1 MCIAVLGYSDTS
13 VRASEFLEIIR
24 GYATSDTSLVRLN
37 TSLGHACDYASP
49 LLAAFTQLE
58 EQYGRETA
66 VKEANLILATLH
78 LRFNLKLDNPTE
90 VVQAQVHPLN
100 LRSLAF
106 ELPKKPP
113 IKIPPPELLAKSLCI
128 FYGSYTKTCENL
140 AIRLVAEAT
149 SHKLNVVECDTLDA
163 LAGRIPKQ
171 LPVIIITSTIHGGP
185 PPNARHFVSWLKSL
199 TGADTFQGTKFA
211 VFGSGAD
218 TNRVPILGSRSP
230 KTYQANPKYIEEQ
243 MILRGATRVMPRG
256 IGNAEGSSRR
266 DFAKWKEDHFWPY
279 FKIDPPAFSTDV
291 KLKVSVPIVN
301 PDFTYKLGSALVEK
315 NVVLTAPSQPEK
327 RHITLKLPEGMT
339 YKAGDYLSVLPT
351 NPREN
356 VKRAMTRFKLDWN
369 AVLDITEGGLVIPKG
384 NNISPW
390 RVLSK
395 YVELGR
401 LALEGDIKAI
411 AECAEGE
418 TKVEILSLLA
428 DGVYEKEVYDKKLS
442 PLDLLEKF
450 KQVNMD
456 LGAFLSILPPI
467 EYRRYS
473 ISSSP
478 LSDPKVCTL
487 TYGVISAPHKSE
499 TGWFHGVAS
508 TFLSRMQEDFII
520 EVGTVGSDEFHLP
533 KNPEETPVIMICA
546 GTGLSPFRGFVQERA
561 LLKRNNPH
569 LRLADALLFIGCRY
583 ETEDRI
589 HGEELDGWEKD
600 GVVGLR
606 YAFSQEPSKS
616 KECKYVQERVEL
628 ETDEVKK
635 LLFQDAQIYVCGD
648 SKVGKGARKA
658 LGNILN
664 GMGKSQKEIEDIF
677 DKRLHEDVFE

>member
-1 MCIAVLGYSDTS
+1 MQLPA
-13 VRASEFLEIIR
+13 
-24 GYATSDTSLVRLN
+24 
-37 TSLGHACDYASP
+37 LGHACDYASP
-49 LLAAFTQLE
+49 LLAAFMQLE

-66 VKEANLILATLH
+66 VKEANLILATLL
-78 LRFNLKLDNPTE
+78 LRFNLKLDDPTE
-90 VVQAQVHPLN
+90 IVQAQVHPLN

-106 ELPKKPP
+106 ELPQKPP

-140 AIRLVAEAT
+140 AIRLAAEAKN
-149 SHKLNVVECDTLDA
+149 HKLNVVECDTLDA

-171 LPVIIITSTIHGGP
+171 LPVFIITSTIHGGP

-199 TGADTFQGTKFA
+199 TGDTLQGTKFA
-211 VFGSGAD
+211 VFGSGA
-218 TNRVPILGSRSP
+218 GSRSP
-230 KTYQANPKYIEEQ
+230 NTYQANPKLIEEQ
-243 MILRGATRVMPRG
+243 MLLRGATRLMQRG
-256 IGNAEGSSRR
+256 VGNAEGSTRR
-266 DFAKWKEDHFWPY
+266 DFAKWKEDYFWPY
-279 FKIDPPAFSTDV
+279 FDIEPPPFSTDV
-291 KLKVSVPIVN
+291 KLKVSVPKVN
-301 PDFTYKLGSALVEK
+301 PDFTYELGTALVEK
-315 NVVLTAPSQPEK
+315 NVVLTGPSEPEK

-369 AVLDITEGGLVIPKG
+369 AVLDITEGGLVIPEG
-384 NNISPW
+384 DNISPW

-418 TKVEILSLLA
+418 TKIKILSLLA

-450 KQVNMD
+450 QQVNMD
-456 LGAFLSILPPI
+456 LGVFLSILPPM

-478 LSDPKVCTL
+478 LSDPKICTL
-487 TYGVISAPHKSE
+487 TYGVMSEPHKSG

-508 TFLSRMQEDFII
+508 TYLSRMQEDFII

-533 KNPEETPVIMICA
+533 KDPEETPVIMICA

-561 LLKRNNPH
+561 ILKRRNPS

-583 ETEDRI
+583 EIEDRI
-589 HGEELDGWEKD
+589 HGKELDEWQKD

-606 YAFSQEPSKS
+606 YAFSQEPHKS
-616 KECKYVQERVEL
+616 KGCKYVQERVVL

-635 LLFQDAQIYVCGD
+635 LLVQEAQIYVCG
-648 SKVGKGARKA
+648 SNKVGKGARAA
-658 LGNILN
+658 LETIYK
-664 GMGKSQKEIEDIF
+664 GMGKSQQEIEDIF